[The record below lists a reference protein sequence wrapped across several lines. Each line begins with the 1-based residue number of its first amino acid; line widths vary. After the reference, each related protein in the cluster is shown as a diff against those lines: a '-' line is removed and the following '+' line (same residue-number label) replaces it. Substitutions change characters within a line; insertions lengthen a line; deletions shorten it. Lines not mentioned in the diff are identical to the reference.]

1 MSHPFDPI
9 LPPPQGGRQRSPL
22 DIPIVQALYATY
34 AYWNDVLLKFPKSQR
49 YALGQT
55 CSQYLL
61 GVLEHVLSAAQ
72 TVAISEKIAHLKQ
85 ASVKQDALK
94 LLIRLCKDTSCMT
107 NSQYLQME
115 SKLQE
120 TGRMLGGWIKSLG

>member
-1 MSHPFDPI
+1 
-9 LPPPQGGRQRSPL
+9 
-22 DIPIVQALYATY
+22 
-34 AYWNDVLLKFPKSQR
+34 
-49 YALGQT
+49 
-55 CSQYLL
+55 
-61 GVLEHVLSAAQ
+61 VLEHVLSAAQ